1 MKRLLDRRLSTVCW
15 FAGLLLPLTSGCG
28 GSLTRISPS
37 VALRPQGPP
46 TIERVQDLGGLPLPP
61 SGPLSTE
68 HSDQVFTPGEWLAL
82 QGRNL
87 SPESRIVIG
96 GRTAP
101 VLGVLDGAGLLLRVP
116 RGVSPGPQKLQIDNG
131 VGTAQLQLPMAIYAF
146 GGDVH
151 GNALRI
157 RQLGP
162 ERTEPQEFADKQLDI
177 PFLKARF
184 QVLSPDGSILYAL
197 QEPTSDE
204 APEQPDAATA
214 PPPSGTVVC
223 DLRVVHLGGKK
234 GPRQVAEIPLA
245 LIGPPTGLAMGP
257 FGQLVVLQKR
267 QLTIFDTSN
276 PVQPQPLIQLPLAAP
291 EQTRELVDAEFF
303 ADGRTLAVLEAYGN
317 QVHLID
323 LGVPSQPR
331 LLGALSLS
339 DSYEQPFSIDLAP
352 GQDGQSLWVLQ
363 GPNLRLAGKRL
374 VDGLSGAWQDAK
386 ALELKSAANMVGQT
400 AVGSAMLPKESLARL
415 QLLRLTDGQLQLAKT
430 IPLPPEIFPFFVQP
444 DYQGSLYV
452 SGINRK
458 NQFTD
463 LEASLDGIKR
473 LLGAVKDTAQLG
485 LVLKVGAADGLVTT
499 AFQGVA
505 LYYDLA
511 LLPTGQLL
519 TSTVRLGAGYIPPRV
534 TLDWGL
540 EIPGQSFSKLR
551 EVANSGFKI
560 STAVQRLLPPYR
572 YERIGVQ

>member
-1 MKRLLDRRLSTVCW
+1 
-15 FAGLLLPLTSGCG
+15 
-28 GSLTRISPS
+28 
-37 VALRPQGPP
+37 
-46 TIERVQDLGGLPLPP
+46 
-61 SGPLSTE
+61 
-68 HSDQVFTPGEWLAL
+68 
-82 QGRNL
+82 
-87 SPESRIVIG
+87 
-96 GRTAP
+96 
-101 VLGVLDGAGLLLRVP
+101 
-116 RGVSPGPQKLQIDNG
+116 
-131 VGTAQLQLPMAIYAF
+131 
-146 GGDVH
+146 
-151 GNALRI
+151 
-157 RQLGP
+157 
-162 ERTEPQEFADKQLDI
+162 
-177 PFLKARF
+177 
-184 QVLSPDGSILYAL
+184 
-197 QEPTSDE
+197 
-204 APEQPDAATA
+204 
-214 PPPSGTVVC
+214 
-223 DLRVVHLGGKK
+223 
-234 GPRQVAEIPLA
+234 
-245 LIGPPTGLAMGP
+245 
-257 FGQLVVLQKR
+257 VLQKR

-276 PVQPQPLIQLPLAAP
+276 PVQPKPLLQLPLAAP

-303 ADGRTLAVLEAYGN
+303 ADGRMLAVLEAYGN

-331 LLGALSLS
+331 VLGALSLS
-339 DSYEQPFSIDLAP
+339 EAYEQPFSIDLAL

-374 VDGLSGAWQDAK
+374 VDGLSGAWHDVK
-386 ALELKSAANMVGQT
+386 ALELKSAAKTVGQT

-415 QLLRLTDGQLQLAKT
+415 QLLRLTDGQLQLVKS
-430 IPLPPEIFPFFVQP
+430 IPLPPDIFPFFVQP

-485 LVLKVGAADGLVTT
+485 LVLKVGAEDGLVTT

-511 LLPTGQLL
+511 LLPSGQLL

-560 STAVQRLLPPYR
+560 TTAVQRLLPPYR